1 MTLRAQIGDLE
12 RERIAEALR
21 DIEDVLQQ
29 MGVEPKLKGFIGRIR
44 RPVRSIASTI
54 ELTDAETDNVVKLE
68 GLRKLP
74 TLRIVDGIEA
84 SRIDPMEGA
93 LKAALKSAGLTDET
107 IPTIGGLFHPADLG
121 RPSDSEAPSETS
133 PGDTAA

>member
-1 MTLRAQIGDLE
+1 MTLTRAQIGDLE

-29 MGVEPKLKGFIGRIR
+29 MGVEPKLIGFIHRIR

-68 GLRKLP
+68 GLRKAP

-84 SRIDPMEGA
+84 SRIDPAEPF
-93 LKAALKSAGLTDET
+93 LKAMLATNGAAYPKVNDT
-107 IPTIGGLFHPADLG
+107 IPTADLG
-121 RPSDSEAPSETS
+121 RPSDSEPVDQTP
-133 PGDTAA
+133 PGAA